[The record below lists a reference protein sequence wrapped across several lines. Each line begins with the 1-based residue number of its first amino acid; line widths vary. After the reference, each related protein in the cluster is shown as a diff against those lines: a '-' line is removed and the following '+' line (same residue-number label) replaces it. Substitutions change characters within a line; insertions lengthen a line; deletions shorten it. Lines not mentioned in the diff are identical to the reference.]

1 MAHMKPLC
9 HMASTTCLKVFHVI
23 LSEIG
28 KHIMMPKT
36 NQFRTA
42 QNELINNEI
51 SVSLDGI

>member
-28 KHIMMPKT
+28 KHIMMLKT

-42 QNELINNEI
+42 QNELIMK
-51 SVSLDGI
+51 SVSL